1 MMIHDPESF
10 YTGWP
15 AAMNAMKAR
24 APDLARAF
32 PPMFKELM
40 KDGALSAKQ
49 KELIALGIAVAVR
62 CEACIYSHVEKCLQ
76 HGATPAEVLDAA
88 GVAVMM
94 GGGPAYTE
102 CAKVAAA
109 LDYLESRG
117 K

>member
-1 MMIHDPESF
+1 MVHNPEAF
-10 YTGWP
+10 YSGWP
-15 AAMNAMKAR
+15 AAMNATKAR
-24 APDLARAF
+24 SADLGKAF
-32 PPMFKELM
+32 PPFFKELM
-40 KDGALSAKQ
+40 KDGALSAKH

-76 HGATPAEVLDAA
+76 HGATGAEVMDAA

-102 CAKVAAA
+102 CAQVAAA
-109 LDYLESRG
+109 LDYFEKRG